1 VSYVDG
7 RIHEVALDSY
17 AQADDGAV
25 WLFGEDVFRY
35 EDGVVLDKEGTWYAG
50 KDGPPA
56 MIMRRTGLVN
66 YLYAGRTGVR
76 L

>member
-1 VSYVDG
+1 MSYVDG
-7 RIHEVALDSY
+7 RIHEVAHDSY

-25 WLFGEDVFRY
+25 WFFGEDVFRY

-50 KDGPPA
+50 KDGPSV
-56 MIMRRTGLVN
+56 IMRRTGLVN
-66 YLYAGRTGVR
+66 YLYAGGTGVR